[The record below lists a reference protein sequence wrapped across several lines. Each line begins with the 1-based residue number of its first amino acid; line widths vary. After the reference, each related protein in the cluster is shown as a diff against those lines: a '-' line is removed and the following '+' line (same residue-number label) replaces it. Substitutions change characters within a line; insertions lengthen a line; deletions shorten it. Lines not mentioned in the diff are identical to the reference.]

1 MRIPFG
7 KYLISHTINAHFFI
21 YEEECVNFLK
31 YLINFFSTSFS
42 SMLVEND
49 FDLIVAKMF
58 HIQLPLK
65 KVFADLHFN
74 LLYYMYIFFILY

>member
-1 MRIPFG
+1 
-7 KYLISHTINAHFFI
+7 
-21 YEEECVNFLK
+21 
-31 YLINFFSTSFS
+31 
-42 SMLVEND
+42 MLVEND